1 MEPRSRRDEQRE
13 SQRIIFKVFSAF
25 SGSPDVTSGRVGGKN
40 KKGGAML
47 EKVDLSKKIEKPQY
61 KNIMSELELKIGE
74 LQREAKELKIP
85 VIIVLEGWEA
95 AGKGT
100 LINKLILPLDPRG
113 FNVHSILPAN
123 EEEKLRPFLWR
134 FWTKTPVNG
143 RIAIFDRSWY
153 RRVLIER
160 VDGLVKKSEWTKA
173 YDEIK
178 SFERQLA
185 DDGNVIVKLFLHI
198 SKKEQKERLKKLEK
212 NSSMKWRVTK
222 QDWERH
228 RQYKKILLAAN
239 EMIEKTDTSQA
250 PWTIIEAHDRRF
262 ATVKIFKTVIEAI
275 AAKIKEKK
283 ETAAKI
289 KTAAKPAVRLK
300 TLDSSILGKVNL
312 KKTLTKEEYKSKLEK
327 YQDRIR
333 EIEYQIYKKRIPIII
348 LYEGW
353 DAAGKG
359 GNIRRLTQNMDPRGY
374 EVIPVAAPNDVEKSH
389 HYLWRFWNSIPKA
402 GHIAIFDRTWYGRV
416 LVERIEGFCAKD
428 EWKRAYKE
436 INEMEEHLANFG
448 TVLVKFWIHISKD
461 EQLRRFEERKKTP
474 HKQWK
479 ITAEDWRN
487 REKWTQT
494 KEAVDEMLFRTST
507 TYAPWTIVE
516 SNCKYYARIKVLKTV
531 IEAAEK
537 VL

>member
-1 MEPRSRRDEQRE
+1 
-13 SQRIIFKVFSAF
+13 
-25 SGSPDVTSGRVGGKN
+25 
-40 KKGGAML
+40 ML

-160 VDGLVKKSEWTKA
+160 VDDLVKKAEWTKA

-185 DDGNVIVKLFLHI
+185 EDGNVLVKLFLHI
-198 SKKEQKERLKKLEK
+198 SKKEQKQRLKKLEK

-222 QDWERH
+222 QDWVRH
-228 RQYKKILLAAN
+228 KQYKKILLAAN

-262 ATVKIFKTVIEAI
+262 ATVKIFNTVIEAI
-275 AAKIKEKK
+275 SAKIKEKK
-283 ETAAKI
+283 ETSAKI
-289 KTAAKPAVRLK
+289 KTAAKPAVKLK
-300 TLDSSILGKVNL
+300 SLDSSILGKVNL
-312 KKTLTKEEYKSKLEK
+312 KKTLTKEEYKTKLEK

-333 EIEYQIYKKRIPIII
+333 EIEYKIYTKRIPIII

-416 LVERIEGFCAKD
+416 LVERIEGFCSKE
-428 EWKRAYKE
+428 EWKRSYKE

-448 TVLVKFWIHISKD
+448 TVIVKFWIHISKD

-474 HKQWK
+474 HKLWK